1 MTTEERHENFPSTI
15 RVVGLKIRDR
25 GEVRKVG
32 AGNATLRLGDH
43 VILEV
48 DDGDLAYG
56 VVYLEP
62 HPMPFIPP
70 MRVMNTIL
78 RPANE
83 GDMALI
89 REHERIAKEGKA
101 YCQERATAHGLKMK
115 VVEVYRS
122 FNRRETRFLY
132 TSEDRVDF
140 RQLVK
145 ELARRFGG
153 RIEMRHIGPREE
165 AQRMGGVDSCG
176 LVLCCASFL
185 TDLRPIKAKQAKAHG
200 LPMEEGRLLGVC
212 GRLKCCLA
220 FESME
225 PRDATGGG
233 TPGSPLIHPS
243 PSSSS
248 TSPHRP
254 RSS

>member
-1 MTTEERHENFPSTI
+1 MTTEDLQQSFPSTI
-15 RVVGLKIRDR
+15 RVVGVKIRDR
-25 GEVRKVG
+25 GEMRKVG
-32 AGNATLRLGDH
+32 AGDATLRLGDH
-43 VILEV
+43 VMIEV

-56 VVYLEP
+56 VVYREP
-62 HPMPFIPP
+62 QPMPFIPP
-70 MRVMNTIL
+70 MRAMRTIV

-83 GDMALI
+83 GDMPLI

-101 YCQERATAHGLKMK
+101 YCQERATALGLKLK

-122 FNRRETRFLY
+122 FRRRETRFVY
-132 TSEDRVDF
+132 TSEERVDF

-176 LVLCCASFL
+176 LVVCCASFL
-185 TDLRPIKAKQAKAHG
+185 TDLRPIKAKQARSRG
-200 LPMEEGRLLGVC
+200 LPMEESRLLGIC

-220 FESME
+220 FEGME
-225 PRDATGGG
+225 ARDPTGGG
-233 TPGSPLIHPS
+233 KPGPPLIQPAS
-243 PSSSS
+243 LSAFPR
-248 TSPHRP
+248 RP